1 MNDRNTRRI
10 LSFLV
15 LAAILSV
22 LRLATP
28 AAIHAAIQAPAS
40 AEPRPSARRTAARA
54 IERRSSTQWLS
65 DVAERI
71 RILEE
76 QVERSSTPVD
86 GPRGVAGPT
95 PVPGR
100 SSR

>member
-1 MNDRNTRRI
+1 MIDRNAHGS
-10 LSFLV
+10 LKVLPLVLV
-15 LAAILSV
+15 LALPLLVA
-22 LRLATP
+22 RATSN
-28 AAIHAAIQAPAS
+28 AAVQESGS

-76 QVERSSTPVD
+76 RTERAATAGD
-86 GPRGVAGPT
+86 NQRGTSNPALG
-95 PVPGR
+95 PGR
-100 SSR
+100 RFR